1 MKYLKIRLWFVSVCL
16 QLLNNFNRHDFI
28 NLATEEF
35 VEERF
40 AGDEMLL
47 IEEKLKMLFQLHME
61 MLLNLNLKITLMSM
75 TIYCLFQKAKLITK
89 QLLLINFFTCS
100 SINQNKSSSTSFSSK
115 TKDFRFCTRL
125 L

>member
-16 QLLNNFNRHDFI
+16 QLLNNFNRNDFI

-75 TIYCLFQKAKLITK
+75 TIYCLFQEAKLITK
-89 QLLLINFFTCS
+89 QLLLIIFFTCS

-115 TKDFRFCTRL
+115 RKDFRFCTQL